1 MVKIVTDS
9 VASIPAEVV
18 RERDIE
24 VVSLFVNRD
33 GREYREADMDVDA
46 FYEDI
51 ADMIDNPPTSSQP
64 SQHAM
69 ETIFEKAA
77 QAAAPAEIKEGASA
91 DVLEGLEKLEN
102 LCEAGILTEEELA
115 SFKQR
120 AAEKTAAADA
130 ASPDNGA
137 SSDKTE

>member
-77 QAAAPAEIKEGASA
+77 QAADEVLGVFISSKMSGTFEGAVGPARSA
-91 DVLEGLEKLEN
+91 
-102 LCEAGILTEEELA
+102 T
-115 SFKQR
+115 SSS
-120 AAEKTAAADA
+120 AAR
-130 ASPDNGA
+130 
-137 SSDKTE
+137 

>member
-1 MVKIVTDS
+1 MVYDSKNAPSRPQRRDTPSRAARMPSGASLKGEVVVKIVTDS

-18 RERDIE
+18 RARDIE

-77 QAAAPAEIKEGASA
+77 QAADEVLGVFISSKMSGAFEGAVRRLS
-91 DVLEGLEKLEN
+91 L
-102 LCEAGILTEEELA
+102 IHI
-115 SFKQR
+115 
-120 AAEKTAAADA
+120 
-130 ASPDNGA
+130 
-137 SSDKTE
+137 

>member
-18 RERDIE
+18 RARDIE

-77 QAAAPAEIKEGASA
+77 QAADEVLGVFISSKMSERSRGRCAALGPARSA
-91 DVLEGLEKLEN
+91 
-102 LCEAGILTEEELA
+102 T
-115 SFKQR
+115 SSS
-120 AAEKTAAADA
+120 AAR
-130 ASPDNGA
+130 
-137 SSDKTE
+137 

>member
-18 RERDIE
+18 RARDIE

-77 QAAAPAEIKEGASA
+77 QAADEVLGVFISCPERSRGRCAALGPARSA
-91 DVLEGLEKLEN
+91 
-102 LCEAGILTEEELA
+102 T
-115 SFKQR
+115 SSS
-120 AAEKTAAADA
+120 AAH
-130 ASPDNGA
+130 
-137 SSDKTE
+137 